1 MDIHNLLLEETV
13 SENNTPPY
21 VGKIKNT
28 KKSRSLKYTYQG
40 LLTYLLDLYSN
51 LLLLGITAKLWCQTT
66 VLSILSGVV
75 GIWDY

>member
-1 MDIHNLLLEETV
+1 MLLGYTYNKECTHLQAMDIHNLLLEETV

-51 LLLLGITAKLWCQTT
+51 LLLLGITAKL
-66 VLSILSGVV
+66 
-75 GIWDY
+75 